1 MKKNLFVFAVLMA
14 ALSSWAQEQPVVFNA
29 PDTVIEKTA
38 YSISEQDITISV
50 SYGSAYPAGH
60 SYNNLGIT
68 YFACLAN
75 GSMTISAEQDIK
87 GIAIDGWVRKNFA
100 ASCDQGTIAYL
111 SDALDDATGEPV
123 LTISD
128 INAPSVTISCDNQ
141 LRCFRVKVYFSE
153 NPDSIGGVT
162 PPEGEVFFLE
172 YNTAEAV
179 YDPEY
184 STEGAYNYYL
194 YFWDA
199 ENENIYVGIDIY
211 TAEQNVFE
219 GLYGFE
225 SGTMTEYSF
234 FQFGE
239 NYEDYSMA
247 TEGQMVINKL
257 EEDTDSVSGDIY
269 SVSGYITCENG
280 NTYNFSYTGAIPVEG
295 VNPDEAVDEVL
306 TQSPATKLLR
316 NGQLLFLKNGKTY
329 TALGAEI
336 N

>member
-1 MKKNLFVFAVLMA
+1 MKKSLFVLAVLLTT
-14 ALSSWAQEQPVVFNA
+14 LSSWAQEQPLVINA
-29 PDTVIEKTA
+29 PDTVINKSA
-38 YSISEQDITISV
+38 YSFAEQGVTISV

-60 SYNNLGIT
+60 SYNNLDKT
-68 YFACLAN
+68 YFACLAS

-100 ASCDQGTIAYL
+100 ATCDHGTIAYL

-123 LTISD
+123 LTVSD
-128 INAPSVTISCDNQ
+128 INAQSVTISCDNQ

-172 YNTAEAV
+172 YNTASAV

-184 STEGAYNYYL
+184 STEGSYNYYL

-199 ENENIYVGIDIY
+199 ENENIYIGIDMY
-211 TAEQNVFE
+211 TAEQGMFE
-219 GLYGFE
+219 GMYGFE
-225 SGTMTEYSF
+225 SSNMTEYSF

-247 TEGQMVINKL
+247 TEGQMVINL
-257 EEDTDSVSGDIY
+257 VENDSY

-295 VNPDEAVDEVL
+295 ENPDEAVEEQHPD
-306 TQSPATKLLR
+306 SPAPTKILRAGQILLLR
-316 NGQLLFLKNGKTY
+316 ANKTY
-329 TALGAEI
+329 TLTGQEL
-336 N
+336 